1 MTAAYLLDERT
12 SRHPERVFLRTKDGD
27 LTYRQVADGSS
38 RLARGLA
45 GLGIEAG
52 EPTTMLMKNSADH
65 VLSSFA
71 IHRVGGVPVPINTAL
86 LGQPLLH
93 QLQLS
98 RSSVLLIDAE
108 LVPVVAPLLEEMSAL
123 RHVVVRGASRSE
135 AVGTSSVSW
144 WDFHELFGESPM
156 TRAVTTDELAPGMML
171 FTSGTTGP
179 SKACVLSHRYLLRQG
194 SWHVKY
200 LGLTADDVL
209 YSPFPLFHIDS
220 ATLTVMAALQAGGTA
235 AIGER
240 FSASGFWQE
249 VVAFEATVF
258 NFMGATLSILWK
270 QQGTGAE
277 GQHRVR
283 LAWGVPLPPWQ
294 QEFEK
299 RFGFP
304 LYEVY
309 GLTDGGVVAYDPLD
323 GSKRP
328 GSCGRVIDEYEVA
341 IGDDRGDLLPRG
353 AVGEIVIRP
362 REVGTTMSEYFGMP
376 EETLRAFEGL
386 WLHTGDL
393 GRLDQGGSLYFLGRR
408 KDSIRRRG
416 ENISAFEV
424 EEIVAQHPDV
434 VEVAAIGV
442 PSDLTEEDVKVC
454 VVLRNGAPL
463 SPSELGEFC
472 LQRAPAHMVPRYV
485 EIVSSLPKTPTQ
497 KVEKF
502 RLQERWM
509 TGSTWD
515 RQATMGESRAMER
528 AKG

>member
-1 MTAAYLLDERT
+1 MTAAQLLGERA
-12 SRHPERVFLRTKDGD
+12 SRHPERVFVRTKDVE
-27 LTYRQVADGSS
+27 LTYQQVAEGSS

-45 GLGIEAG
+45 DLGVGAG
-52 EPTTMLMKNSADH
+52 APVTMVMRNSTDH

-71 IHRVGGVPVPINTAL
+71 IHRAGGVPVPLNTGL
-86 LGQPLLH
+86 MGQPLLH

-98 RSSVLLIDAE
+98 RSPVLLIDAE
-108 LVPVVAPLLEEMSAL
+108 LVSVVAPLLEELSAL
-123 RHVVVRGASRSE
+123 RHVIVRGACQAE
-135 AVGTSSVSW
+135 VVGMSSVSW
-144 WDFHELFGESPM
+144 WDFDELFAASPM
-156 TRAVTTDELAPGMML
+156 APAVNTDELAPGMML

-220 ATLTVMAALQAGGTA
+220 ATLTVIAALHAGGTA

-240 FSASGFWQE
+240 FSASGFWNE
-249 VVAFEATVF
+249 VVDFGATVF

-270 QQGTGAE
+270 QQGSVDE
-277 GQHRVR
+277 GKHRVR

-294 QEFEK
+294 REFEK

-434 VEVAAIGV
+434 IEVAAIGV

-454 VVLRNGAPL
+454 VVLRSGVSL
-463 SPSELGEFC
+463 SPSELVDFC
-472 LQRAPAHMVPRYV
+472 FEHAPAHMVPRYI
-485 EIVSSLPKTPTQ
+485 EIVPSLPKTPTQ

-509 TGSTWD
+509 TGGTWD
-515 RQATMGESRAMER
+515 REATVGQPRSMER
-528 AKG
+528 AN